1 MVVTDHWRRARQL
14 DVKSAAAEV
23 RGDGSLNQAFIFVNV
38 NGDF

>member
-1 MVVTDHWRRARQL
+1 LAPDTTA

-23 RGDGSLNQAFIFVNV
+23 RGDGSPNQAFIFVNV